1 MLYLVFF
8 CSLLF
13 GVSGGFLVVF
23 WWFFAF
29 GFRII
34 LIPDK
39 WVLGVAGGTG
49 GRWGVRLFYIV
60 QIMAS

>member
-1 MLYLVFF
+1 MVLYLVFF
-8 CSLLF
+8 YSLLF

-23 WWFFAF
+23 CLW
-29 GFRII
+29 
-34 LIPDK
+34 IPHYFDTGQM
-39 WVLGVAGGTG
+39 GVGCGGGTG